1 MYKSCGMGKYF
12 GIWSSIGE
20 IETDFQEPYSRVAAW
35 VRRGEIPRAY
45 DTTLLQVAA
54 KRGFSTT
61 RDKLDK
67 WHLAH
72 KEFRA
77 SQRIV
82 GGESGT
88 EPDHPFSKLT
98 CQDFEEAAE

>member
-1 MYKSCGMGKYF
+1 MGKYF

-45 DTTLLQVAA
+45 DTKLLQVAT
-54 KRGFSTT
+54 KRGFSVT
-61 RDKLDK
+61 RDQLDS
-67 WHLAH
+67 WHVAH

-77 SQRIV
+77 TQRIAS
-82 GGESGT
+82 GELPTASCPKT
-88 EPDHPFSKLT
+88 PDHPFLKAVSHDLQGAT
-98 CQDFEEAAE
+98 E